1 MTVGNELAI
10 RSELT
15 SNQIDLIK
23 RTIAKGATDDE
34 LALFIQQANRTGLD
48 PFARQIYAI
57 KRWDRNEQ
65 REVMAVQVS
74 VDGFRLIA
82 ERTGRYAGQL
92 GPYWCGKDSQWVDVW
107 LDTNPPAA
115 AKVGILRSDFKEPL
129 WAVARFDSYVQ
140 TKKDGTITSMWQ
152 KMPDIMIAKCAE
164 SLALRKAF
172 PQELSGLYT
181 TEEMAQATKTDDVVD
196 GQFTSAKPASQPAP
210 EPAQPTGAKL
220 TRPLSPTDLIE
231 SLKRKAETHAKH
243 TASDKQRQLLPILL
257 SNIFQ
262 DDAKRHIFQLFVT
275 GEASAKNIPDA
286 MVLAMLDWLNAK
298 SDSGGMY
305 LPDPMAAKEAQ
316 TAYTEA
322 LKAEGQAELFT
333 GG

>member
-92 GPYWCGKDSQWVDVW
+92 GPYWCGKDGKWTDIW
-107 LDTNPPAA
+107 LDANPPAA

-181 TEEMAQATKTDDVVD
+181 TEEMAQATKADDVVD
-196 GQFTSAKPASQPAP
+196 GQFSQTTQQHAPKPAPDPKPAP
-210 EPAQPTGAKL
+210 EPATSHDYAWACTIKTEKGTAL
-220 TRPLSPTDLIE
+220 TDCTDDQLTLLIE
-231 SLKRKAETHAKH
+231 QSKHSDIREAAGIIIEHRIAETAN
-243 TASDKQRQLLPILL
+243 QPGLG
-257 SNIFQ
+257 
-262 DDAKRHIFQLFVT
+262 V
-275 GEASAKNIPDA
+275 
-286 MVLAMLDWLNAK
+286 
-298 SDSGGMY
+298 
-305 LPDPMAAKEAQ
+305 
-316 TAYTEA
+316 
-322 LKAEGQAELFT
+322 
-333 GG
+333 